1 MIYIK
6 RKEHFCAAHKL
17 WNDKWDAAT
26 NKKVFGKCSNE
37 NYHGHN
43 FELEVTVRGEID
55 PETGFVMNLFD
66 LKQIIREH
74 IIDVVDHKNLNL
86 DIDFMAGKQPTA
98 EIIAYEFWRILAPK
112 VAEHGAELHK
122 IQLAETHNNIIEYYG
137 E

>member
-1 MIYIK
+1 
-6 RKEHFCAAHKL
+6 
-17 WNDKWDAAT
+17 
-26 NKKVFGKCSNE
+26 
-37 NYHGHN
+37 
-43 FELEVTVRGEID
+43 VTVRGEID

-98 EIIAYEFWRILAPK
+98 EIIAYEFWKILAPK